1 MISENRFL
9 QEAARDFRY
18 LLNRG
23 YPRKASLELV
33 GNRYALSFDERHL
46 LHRGIFS
53 DSDARLRTAKKVSLR
68 SLRDKPLAVDGHNIF
83 ITVES
88 ALSGRPLISSN
99 DGFIRDISGLS
110 GLFRR
115 TEATDRAFR
124 LIVDFLKKNRPPHTL
139 FLFDAPISRSGLLA
153 QEVRKIL
160 KDENVPGDARAV
172 RVPEETLIGFNGIVA
187 TSDTAIIDRTPEVFD
202 LAGHIIKTRIRPGS
216 LLKLRI

>member
-1 MISENRFL
+1 MVSENRSL

-33 GNRYALSFDERHL
+33 GNRHTLSSDQRHL
-46 LHRGIFS
+46 LHRGVFS
-53 DSDARLRTAKKVSLR
+53 DSDARLRTKKKISLR
-68 SLRDKPLAVDGHNIF
+68 SLRDKPLAIDGYNIL

-88 ALSGRPLISSN
+88 ALSDRPLISSN

-110 GLFRR
+110 GKFKK
-115 TEATDRAFR
+115 TEITDKALH
-124 LIVDFLKKNRPPHTL
+124 LIVDFLKKTGPRHTL

-153 QEVRKIL
+153 QKVRKIL
-160 KDENVPGDARAV
+160 NDENVSGDARAV

-187 TSDTAIIDRTPEVFD
+187 TSDTAIIDRSPEVFD
-202 LAGHIIKTRIRPGS
+202 LAGQIIKNRIRPGA
-216 LLKLRI
+216 LLKLKV

>member
-1 MISENRFL
+1 MVSENRSL

-33 GNRYALSFDERHL
+33 GNRHTLSFDQRHL
-46 LHRGIFS
+46 LHRGVFS
-53 DSDARLRTAKKVSLR
+53 DSDARLRTTKKISPR
-68 SLRDKPLAVDGHNIF
+68 SLRDKPLAIDGYNIL

-110 GLFRR
+110 GKFKK
-115 TEATDRAFR
+115 TEITDKALH
-124 LIVDFLKKNRPPHTL
+124 LIVDFLKKTRPRHTL

-153 QEVRKIL
+153 QKVRKIL
-160 KDENVPGDARAV
+160 KDENIPGDARAV

-187 TSDTAIIDRTPEVFD
+187 TSDTAIIDRSPEVFD
-202 LAGHIIKTRIRPGS
+202 LAGQIIKNRIRPGS
-216 LLKLRI
+216 LLKLKG

>member
-1 MISENRFL
+1 MTPENRSL

-23 YPRKASLELV
+23 YPRKASLELI

-53 DSDARLRTAKKVSLR
+53 DSDARRRTTKKVSLR
-68 SLRDKPLAVDGHNIF
+68 SLGHKPLAVDGYNVL
-83 ITVES
+83 ITIES
-88 ALSGRPLISSN
+88 ALSGRPLISSD

-110 GLFRR
+110 GQFRK
-115 TEATDRAFR
+115 TETTDRAFR
-124 LIVDFLKKNRPPHTL
+124 LIIDFLKRNRPPHTL

-153 QEVRKIL
+153 QKVRKIL
-160 KDENVPGDARAV
+160 KDENMSGDARAV
-172 RVPEETLIGFNGIVA
+172 RVPEETLIGFDGIVA

-202 LAGHIIKTRIRPGS
+202 LAGCLVKNRIRPAS
-216 LLKLRI
+216 LLKLKM

>member
-1 MISENRFL
+1 MVSENRSL

-33 GNRYALSFDERHL
+33 GNRHTLSSDQRHL
-46 LHRGIFS
+46 LHRGVFS
-53 DSDARLRTAKKVSLR
+53 DSDARLRTTKKISLR
-68 SLRDKPLAVDGHNIF
+68 SLRDKPLAIDGYNIL

-110 GLFRR
+110 GKFKK
-115 TEATDRAFR
+115 TEITDKALH
-124 LIVDFLKKNRPPHTL
+124 LIVDFLKKTRPRHTL

-153 QEVRKIL
+153 QKVRKIL
-160 KDENVPGDARAV
+160 KDENISGDARAV

-187 TSDTAIIDRTPEVFD
+187 TSDTAIIDRSPEVFD
-202 LAGHIIKTRIRPGS
+202 LAGQIIKNRIRPGT
-216 LLKLRI
+216 LLKSTV